1 MPLPHS
7 SFGQIGYA
15 STTSA
20 GMVNSMGLGI
30 EKPKHDLGWPSLR
43 PLFRDSI
50 IFDNALKFLILLFS
64 TLCAQKKPCRQR
76 LHSIL
81 QWRVQSPEKILYS
94 LRYPLYFFLGSILFF
109 THTLILI
116 NLFSYI

>member
-43 PLFRDSI
+43 PLFRDMEP
-50 IFDNALKFLILLFS
+50 AR
-64 TLCAQKKPCRQR
+64 A
-76 LHSIL
+76 
-81 QWRVQSPEKILYS
+81 
-94 LRYPLYFFLGSILFF
+94 
-109 THTLILI
+109 
-116 NLFSYI
+116 